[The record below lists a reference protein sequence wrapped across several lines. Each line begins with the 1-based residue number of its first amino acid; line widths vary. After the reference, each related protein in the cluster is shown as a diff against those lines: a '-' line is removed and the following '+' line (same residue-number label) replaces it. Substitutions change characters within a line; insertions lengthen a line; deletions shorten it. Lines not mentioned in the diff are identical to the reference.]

1 MVRLYAIGSKK
12 YLLNNE
18 LSNGYYE
25 TVSDLLDNEM
35 VLKMKNFMQHGNT
48 TTFQHCVNVSYYNYK
63 LCKFFRLDARAGAR
77 AGLLHDFFLYDWH
90 THTKE
95 TGDHFHGMTHP
106 KAALRNACMHFTL
119 TDKEKDIILKHMF
132 PLTITPPSY
141 KETVVIILVDK
152 YCGLIETAAHIC
164 SKLTGRVKQAEN

>member
-1 MVRLYAIGSKK
+1 
-12 YLLNNE
+12 
-18 LSNGYYE
+18 
-25 TVSDLLDNEM
+25 
-35 VLKMKNFMQHGNT
+35 
-48 TTFQHCVNVSYYNYK
+48 
-63 LCKFFRLDARAGAR
+63 
-77 AGLLHDFFLYDWH
+77 
-90 THTKE
+90 
-95 TGDHFHGMTHP
+95 MTHP

>member
-1 MVRLYAIGSKK
+1 MYAIGSKK

-63 LCKFFRLDARAGAR
+63 LCKFFRLDARAGA
-77 AGLLHDFFLYDWH
+77 
-90 THTKE
+90 
-95 TGDHFHGMTHP
+95 
-106 KAALRNACMHFTL
+106 
-119 TDKEKDIILKHMF
+119 
-132 PLTITPPSY
+132 
-141 KETVVIILVDK
+141 
-152 YCGLIETAAHIC
+152 
-164 SKLTGRVKQAEN
+164 